1 MRIGVGMQLMKS
13 KRPAIRDKLGQQIRA
28 NSVKIGVAAALAV
41 ISVALLVLH
50 GLLADV
56 RAQDVGVAF
65 RALSTWQVALAL
77 GLTAISYLLLTIYDV
92 LALAMIGKKLPYRTA
107 ALASFTSY
115 TLSHNLGLS
124 LLTGGSARYRIY
136 SAAGLAPS
144 DIARIVASTA
154 LTFWAGVVISGGA
167 ALALHTTDITIAG
180 LVISSAAQR
189 GIGLGVL
196 ALTGGILMLLR
207 TGFVARLGRW
217 SLPLPS
223 PGQALAQITIA
234 AVDLAAASAAL
245 FVLLPDAAAF
255 LFPVFFLAYVLAI
268 IVALISHVPGGVGV
282 FEAVIIATLP
292 TIDHPGLLA
301 ALVAYRAIYYLL
313 PLFVAAI
320 LLGYHERTVWRQPLS
335 DALDATRVAVASVA
349 PMLLAALA
357 FVGGSVLLVS
367 GSLPAMPDRL
377 RLLHAIVPLP
387 FVEASHIAASLAGT
401 GLLLLAPGLYRRLDG
416 AFLLTRSL
424 LVGGAVF
431 SLIKGIDYE
440 EMIVLLAIGFLL
452 QWMRPVFYRHTRLT
466 QDALS
471 VQWIATVAMGLGLS
485 IWIGMFAFK
494 HVDYQD
500 ALWWDFA

>member
-1 MRIGVGMQLMKS
+1 M
-13 KRPAIRDKLGQQIRA
+13 
-28 NSVKIGVAAALAV
+28 
-41 ISVALLVLH
+41 
-50 GLLADV
+50 
-56 RAQDVGVAF
+56 
-65 RALSTWQVALAL
+65 
-77 GLTAISYLLLTIYDV
+77 
-92 LALAMIGKKLPYRTA
+92 
-107 ALASFTSY
+107 
-115 TLSHNLGLS
+115 
-124 LLTGGSARYRIY
+124 
-136 SAAGLAPS
+136 
-144 DIARIVASTA
+144 
-154 LTFWAGVVISGGA
+154 
-167 ALALHTTDITIAG
+167 
-180 LVISSAAQR
+180 
-189 GIGLGVL
+189 
-196 ALTGGILMLLR
+196 
-207 TGFVARLGRW
+207 
-217 SLPLPS
+217 
-223 PGQALAQITIA
+223 
-234 AVDLAAASAAL
+234 
-245 FVLLPDAAAF
+245 LLPDAAAS

-268 IVALISHVPGGVGV
+268 IVALVSHVPGGVGV
-282 FEAVIIATLP
+282 FEAVIIGTLP

-320 LLGYHERTVWRQPLS
+320 LLGYHERTVWRQPFS

-424 LVGGAVF
+424 LLAGAVF

-440 EMIVLLAIGFLL
+440 EMIVLLAIGVLL

-466 QDALS
+466 QHALS
-471 VQWIATVAMGLGLS
+471 VQWIATVAVGLGIS

-494 HVDYQD
+494 HVGQD
-500 ALWWDFA
+500 ALWWDFSWQGDASLFLRGSVAAAVLLVAAILVRLFSASRPDDDLANGGMPDPALLATDRTEAMLALTGDKLFLASPSGQTFVMYQVQASTWIVMGDPVGPFAEWADVLWRVRERADAAQGRLILYQITPAALPVAIDLGLQLVKYGEEARVSLQNLPSTVWTPNRSGTPCGEQCAMERRSKFCPPARSQQTLQH